1 MDVSYGL
8 GCGRDARGGGG
19 VGNLGPCRI
28 RVEFSLWGSV
38 IVVGWNSSLS
48 LPTVLRRVR
57 NIGVLGLT
65 EKGLGVWRKANSA
78 RKLQGGIGVEI

>member
-1 MDVSYGL
+1 M
-8 GCGRDARGGGG
+8 
-19 VGNLGPCRI
+19 
-28 RVEFSLWGSV
+28 
-38 IVVGWNSSLS
+38 VGWNSSLS

-78 RKLQGGIGVEI
+78 RKLQGLGSKFKW